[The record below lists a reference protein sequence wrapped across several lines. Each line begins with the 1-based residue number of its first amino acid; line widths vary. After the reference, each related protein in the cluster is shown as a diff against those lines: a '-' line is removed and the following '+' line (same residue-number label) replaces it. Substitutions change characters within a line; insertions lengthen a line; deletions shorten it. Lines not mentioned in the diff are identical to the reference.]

1 MTTAFVVMFFAE
13 RGDLTQILI
22 ANLTAHYHSPL
33 SVGAGALLAL
43 WSVAA
48 LAVVGGQGLLRF
60 INTVSLRA
68 ATAVI
73 LVILA
78 GVAGWTALK

>member
-22 ANLTAHYHSPL
+22 ANLTAHYHSSL

-48 LAVVGGQGLLRF
+48 RAVVGGQGLLRF
-60 INTVSLRA
+60 INIVSLRA